1 LFEKV
6 LGLHWTHIWFN
17 ADEKFADAMRH
28 VDFSDYL
35 GVKKW
40 ESPENVDN
48 LVGNS
53 DNTDNTVEEAMDEPL
68 DGFPTCNPST
78 PSFVPKTSMERVQ
91 NCPNLFIKQKYKRFI
106 YQESLKMDGASTTI
120 YFILNDSVTFD
131 SLTDLPTPSAQNNHT
146 YLKHAIHPTGRFGV
160 CSSTKDL
167 LPHLLPSKTSPA
179 HSHYWDA
186 VIAANLHTL
195 LPTLNE
201 SVAIQAEL
209 VGQTVQGNPYNYPK
223 TPGSPTH
230 ELFIFSIMS
239 FQPFGPKPGPGVPRA
254 MVHKRWHP
262 LRAESF
268 AAEHGLQHVPVLGY
282 HSLPEVAEEHGDL
295 LARAELKKGEGL
307 VYKCCTDGRWF
318 KVLSERWILEK
329 GDEKLVRVAQAQLAR
344 GRETVALS
352 VETKAAVERQEAR
365 NAAAKVYSA
374 GREETE
380 RIMAVFRDLE
390 DWMKRDDGLG
400 KWMEEWEKGY
410 GRAFEQDVDCTEGMK
425 WIERVESGHG
435 CAPMRQ
441 NEGVSGWMSRNKG
454 TAAEGPA
461 SNGADI
467 QHTVQQTQHAVQQ
480 NNQGNDS
487 ENTGF
492 EVCKSV
498 VAWLGL

>member
-1 LFEKV
+1 
-6 LGLHWTHIWFN
+6 
-17 ADEKFADAMRH
+17 
-28 VDFSDYL
+28 
-35 GVKKW
+35 VKKW

-48 LVGNS
+48 MVEDS
-53 DNTDNTVEEAMDEPL
+53 DNTDNTAKGNTVEGNTVEIDAVADNIMENNAVGEAMDKPL

-78 PSFVPKTSMERVQ
+78 PSFFPKTNMERAQ

-282 HSLPEVAEEHGDL
+282 HRLPEVAEEHGDL

-380 RIMAVFRDLE
+380 KIMAVFRDLE

-454 TAAEGPA
+454 TA
-461 SNGADI
+461 SWNGADI
-467 QHTVQQTQHAVQQ
+467 QHTVQQTQHAVQHTSQQ
-480 NNQGNDS
+480 NNQGNNQSNDS